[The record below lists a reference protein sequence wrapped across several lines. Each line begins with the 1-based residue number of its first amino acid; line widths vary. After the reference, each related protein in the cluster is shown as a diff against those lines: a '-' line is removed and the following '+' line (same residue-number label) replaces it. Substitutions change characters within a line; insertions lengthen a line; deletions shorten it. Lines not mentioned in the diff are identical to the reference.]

1 MDVEQ
6 LLRQVEAEM
15 AFGAAQTKPRRYT
28 AKERFLM
35 IMDYAAE
42 IGKLTKKLA
51 SIETHQELCQGI
63 IDRNEDNA
71 ELADKASGEWLKLE
85 RLRLETLIK
94 KCEYEIKA
102 SRIQLEQMDED
113 EQN

>member
-1 MDVEQ
+1 MDFEEI
-6 LLRQVEAEM
+6 LRQVEEEM
-15 AFGAAQTKPRRYT
+15 AFGAVQTLPRRNT

-42 IGKLTKKLA
+42 IGKLTKKLDA
-51 SIETHQELCQGI
+51 IETHQELCQGI

-71 ELADKASGEWLKLE
+71 ELADKASVEWLKLE
-85 RLRLETLIK
+85 RLRLGTLIK
-94 KCEYEIKA
+94 KCEYEIRA